1 MNITLRQLHIF
12 REVAESGSFTRASKQ
27 LFLSQPAVSMQ
38 IKQLEQVVGQ
48 PLLVKLGRGL
58 MLTDAGQEMLAL
70 SRSMLD
76 QVHMTAERLQQISE
90 GQIGRLHL
98 VVASTV
104 SAVAT
109 RLLARFKVDHPAVQ
123 ISFEVTNREGLIE
136 RLGDNQAD
144 IVLMGQ
150 PPEQLPI
157 KAVAFMGNPLVT
169 IAAPDHPLARRNKR
183 SSLKKLIQHG
193 FVVREPGSGTR
204 MAMERL
210 FSERGLPFDVSMEMN
225 SNEAIKQAVEAGLG
239 LGVVS
244 LHTLDNELREHR
256 LAIVEAEDFP
266 ILRSWYL
273 VQRRDKLLSP
283 LAMQFRR
290 YVLQQAPLMGGGH
303 AGTGPPVEPISL

>member
-38 IKQLEQVVGQ
+38 IKQLEQTVGQ

-58 MLTDAGQEMLAL
+58 MLTDAGQEMLTL

-76 QVHMTAERLQQISE
+76 QVHMTAERLQLISE
-90 GQIGRLHL
+90 GQIGRLNL

-104 SAVAT
+104 SSVAT
-109 RLLARFKVDHPAVQ
+109 RLLAHFKADYPAVQ
-123 ISFEVTNREGLIE
+123 ISFEVTNREGLIQ

-150 PPEQLPI
+150 PPERLPI

-169 IAAPDHPLARRNKR
+169 IAAPDHPLVRRKR
-183 SSLKKLIQHG
+183 RASLKKLIKHG

-210 FSERGLPFDVSMEMN
+210 FSERGFQLEASMEMN

-244 LHTLDNELREHR
+244 LHTLAHELREKR
-256 LAIVEAEDFP
+256 LAIVEAEGFP
-266 ILRSWYL
+266 ILRSWFL

-290 YVLQQAPLMGGGH
+290 YVLQQASLMGDNPAESGIFN
-303 AGTGPPVEPISL
+303 ASLTG

>member
-1 MNITLRQLHIF
+1 
-12 REVAESGSFTRASKQ
+12 
-27 LFLSQPAVSMQ
+27 
-38 IKQLEQVVGQ
+38 
-48 PLLVKLGRGL
+48 
-58 MLTDAGQEMLAL
+58 
-70 SRSMLD
+70 
-76 QVHMTAERLQQISE
+76 
-90 GQIGRLHL
+90 
-98 VVASTV
+98 
-104 SAVAT
+104 
-109 RLLARFKVDHPAVQ
+109 VDHPAVQ

-290 YVLQQAPLMGGGH
+290 YVLQQAPLMG
-303 AGTGPPVEPISL
+303 AITGR

>member
-12 REVAESGSFTRASKQ
+12 REVAESGSFTKASKQ
-27 LFLSQPAVSMQ
+27 LFLTQPAVSMQ

-58 MLTDAGQEMLAL
+58 MLTDAGEEMLAL

-76 QVHMTAERLQQISE
+76 QVNMVAERLQMISA

-109 RLLARFKVDHPAVQ
+109 RLLARFKSEHPEVQ

-136 RLGDNQAD
+136 HLGDNQAD

-150 PPEQLPI
+150 PPERLPI

-169 IAAPDHPLARRNKR
+169 IAAPDHPLARRHKR
-183 SSLKKLIQHG
+183 ASLKKLLKHG

-204 MAMERL
+204 MAMERF
-210 FSERGLPFDVSMEMN
+210 FSERGLELDASMEMN

-244 LHTLDNELREHR
+244 LHTLEHELREGR
-256 LAIVEAEDFP
+256 LAVIEAEGFP

-283 LAMQFRR
+283 LALQFRR
-290 YVLQQAPLMGGGH
+290 FVLQQAPLIGNGDGERGVTS
-303 AGTGPPVEPISL
+303 ASQAS

>member
-12 REVAESGSFTRASKQ
+12 REVAESGSFTRASKR

-38 IKQLEQVVGQ
+38 IKQLEQAVGQ
-48 PLLVKLGRGL
+48 PLLIKLGRGL
-58 MLTDAGQEMLAL
+58 MLTDAGEEMLEL

-76 QVHMTAERLQQISE
+76 RMHLTAERLQLISD
-90 GQIGRLHL
+90 GQVGRLHL

-104 SAVAT
+104 SSVAT
-109 RLLARFKVDHPAVQ
+109 RLLARFKTDHPAVQ
-123 ISFEVTNREGLIE
+123 ISFEVTNRQGLIE
-136 RLGDNQAD
+136 RLEDNQTD
-144 IVLMGQ
+144 IALMGQ
-150 PPEQLPI
+150 PPDRLPI

-169 IAAPDHPLARRNKR
+169 IAAPDHPLVQRGRRA
-183 SSLKKLIQHG
+183 SLKKLIKHG

-210 FSERGLPFDVSMEMN
+210 FSERGMRLEASMEMN

-244 LHTLDNELREHR
+244 LHTLSHELSEKR
-256 LAIVEAEDFP
+256 LSIVDAEGFP

-290 YVLQQAPLMGGGH
+290 YVLQEAALMGTRQHESGLFNAPL
-303 AGTGPPVEPISL
+303 TR